1 MFYLSKPTDQ
11 QIRAT
16 LAQQQG
22 REFSYPEVGS
32 SQGELPRGYT
42 TLHSRTKIGLGS
54 VTFECAMNALS
65 NWKMFDFPWILLCWP
80 SVSIRPGNA
89 VAIVIKHFGF
99 WSLNCCR
106 IVYVVDD
113 EDGPVRRYGFAYG
126 TLPEHAER
134 GEERFTIEWDRT
146 SDLVSYDILSFS
158 RPGNLQ
164 TKLVCPVARWL
175 QRRFVR
181 DSVVAMTRA
190 VQPDNLVSV

>member
-1 MFYLSKPTDQ
+1 MFCASKPTEQ

-16 LAQQQG
+16 LARQQV
-22 REFSYPEVGS
+22 REFSYPDVGS
-32 SQGELPRGYT
+32 SRVELPRDYT
-42 TLHSRTKIGLGS
+42 VLHKRASIGRGS
-54 VTFECAMNALS
+54 ETFGRAMKAIS
-65 NWKMFDFPWILLCWP
+65 KWKMFDLPAVRLCWP
-80 SVSIRPGNA
+80 NVPIHPGST

-134 GEERFTIEWDRT
+134 GEERFTVEWDRT

-164 TKLVCPVARWL
+164 TKLVCPLARWL

-190 VQPDNLVSV
+190 VQPDNMVSG

>member
-1 MFYLSKPTDQ
+1 MFCASKPTEQ

-16 LAQQQG
+16 LARQQV
-22 REFSYPEVGS
+22 REFSYPDVGS
-32 SQGELPRGYT
+32 SRGELPRHYT
-42 TLHSRTKIGLGS
+42 VLHKRAHIGRGS
-54 VTFECAMNALS
+54 ATFERAMKAVS
-65 NWKMFDFPWILLCWP
+65 QWKMFDVPGIWLCWANVP
-80 SVSIRPGNA
+80 IRAGST

-134 GEERFTIEWDRT
+134 GEERFTVEWDRA

-158 RPGNLQ
+158 RPGSLQ
-164 TKLVCPVARWL
+164 TKLAGPVARWL